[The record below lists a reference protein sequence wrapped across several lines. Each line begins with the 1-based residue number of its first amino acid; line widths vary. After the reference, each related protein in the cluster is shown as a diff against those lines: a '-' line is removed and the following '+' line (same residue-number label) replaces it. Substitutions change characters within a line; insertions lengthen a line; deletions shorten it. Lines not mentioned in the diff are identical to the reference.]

1 MLEAKGPLKTRSLNT
16 RFVQKSIL
24 PGFGLTMG
32 FTLLYLSIIV
42 LIPLSAVALKAT
54 GAGWAELWGAIS
66 SERVS
71 ASFRVT
77 LLASLA
83 AAVVNVVF
91 GFLVAWVLTRYS
103 FPGKRFVDGLIDLP
117 FALPTAVAGISLTA
131 IYSQNGWIGQW
142 LEPLGIKVA
151 FTPLGITVALIF
163 IGLPFVV
170 RTVQPVIG
178 ELEKEI
184 EEAAVSL
191 GAKRWLT
198 FRKVLFPE
206 LLPPLITGFAL
217 AFSRSIGEYGSVVFI
232 SGNMPMKTEIVP
244 LLIMTKLEQYDYTG
258 ATALALLML
267 VISFLLLLL
276 INFLQWFSH
285 RRFTTK

>member
-1 MLEAKGPLKTRSLNT
+1 MKTKL
-16 RFVQKSIL
+16 VQKSIL

-32 FTLLYLSIIV
+32 FTILYLGVIV
-42 LIPLSAVALKAT
+42 LIPLAALAWKAT
-54 GAGWAELWGAIS
+54 GAGWGHLWESILS
-66 SERVS
+66 DRVL

-77 LLASLA
+77 LGASFA
-83 AAVVNVVF
+83 AACVNVVF
-91 GFLVAWVLTRYS
+91 GFLVAWVLTRYT

-131 IYSQNGWIGQW
+131 IYSQHGWIGQY
-142 LEPLGIKVA
+142 LAPLGVKVA

-170 RTVQPVIG
+170 RTVQPVIQ
-178 ELEKEI
+178 ELEKEV

-206 LLPPLITGFAL
+206 LLPPLLTGFAL

-244 LLIMTKLEQYDYTG
+244 LLIMTKLEQYDYMG
-258 ATALALLML
+258 ATAIALAMLAL
-267 VISFLLLLL
+267 SFVLLLT
-276 INFLQWFSH
+276 INVLQWFGH

>member
-1 MLEAKGPLKTRSLNT
+1 MLEAKGPLKT

-66 SERVS
+66 SERVL

-151 FTPLGITVALIF
+151 FTPIGITVALIF

-184 EEAAVSL
+184 EKRPSL
-191 GAKRWLT
+191 SARSAGSRSARCCSPSCC
-198 FRKVLFPE
+198 RR
-206 LLPPLITGFAL
+206 LLPA
-217 AFSRSIGEYGSVVFI
+217 SRSRSPVR
-232 SGNMPMKTEIVP
+232 SGNTAPSSSSR
-244 LLIMTKLEQYDYTG
+244 
-258 ATALALLML
+258 ATC
-267 VISFLLLLL
+267 
-276 INFLQWFSH
+276 
-285 RRFTTK
+285 R